1 MARRGTGSKVMAVAD
16 GASFPVA
23 VRVTNAS
30 PHDITLV
37 AATSKAG
44 FSTRFPGD

>member
-1 MARRGTGSKVMAVAD
+1 MAVAG

-30 PHDITLV
+30 PHDTTLV
-37 AATSKAG
+37 AATLEG
-44 FSTRFPGD
+44 RFLDEVPR